1 MSNLIVKH
9 NDFIEGRFHLELN
22 QAKIIAKLS
31 SIIQKDDKD
40 FKLYIFQAKN
50 LLEELKMGI
59 NNYDDLKK
67 SVDSLVDK
75 TIQLGKPDSTLTISL
90 LSSAEYF
97 KDGRIELEFSPKLKP
112 YLLQLKEN
120 FTKYQ
125 LENVLSLSSFYAIR
139 IYELCKQYEKIKE
152 RIIEVEK
159 LKEILKIQD
168 KYKLYGHFKKK
179 VLDIAKREINEKTD
193 INISFEEIKTGRK
206 ITSIKFL
213 IEKKE
218 KEIEKVENKID
229 FEIEDIDKFKDLEDI
244 KYFEDIPKPIK
255 KKTVKTNK
263 EYSEEVLNLYNL
275 LPLEEQ
281 IESSKEKLENLLKD
295 HTFKYIEADIKYAKK
310 SKVKNYWAFLLKSCK
325 EGHYSKDELEKAK
338 IPAEEKNIKL
348 KKTKE
353 MIEKVEEDKL
363 KIEEQ
368 NKLRE
373 KALEFYEKLDKSIQE
388 KIKEKAKELYIQ
400 EGQIKDFNPM
410 IKKIYQTTLEK
421 FYIHRIMRENFK
433 GLLEI

>member
-9 NDFIEGRFHLELN
+9 NDFIEGRFHLDLT

-50 LLEELKMGI
+50 LLEELKMGV
-59 NNYDDLKK
+59 NNYDNLKK

-97 KDGRIELEFSPKLKP
+97 KDGRIEIEFSPKLKP

-152 RIIEVEK
+152 RMIEVEK

-168 KYKLYGHFKKK
+168 KYKKYNHFKEK
-179 VLDIAKREINEKTD
+179 VLEIAKREINEKTD

-206 ITSIKFL
+206 VTSIKFL

-244 KYFEDIPKPIK
+244 KYFEDIPKK
-255 KKTVKTNK
+255 KVVKINK
-263 EYSEEVLNLYNL
+263 EYSEEVLKLFEI

-310 SKVKNYWAFLLKSCK
+310 SKVKNYWAYLLKSCR
-325 EGHYSKDELEKAK
+325 EGHYSKDEMEKAK
-338 IPAEEKNIKL
+338 IPAEEKNARL

-353 MIEKVEEDKL
+353 IIEKVEEDKL
-363 KIEEQ
+363 KSIKVKEELNSYYERYLKLNESIQ
-368 NKLRE
+368 NLVYK
-373 KALEFYEKLDKSIQE
+373 KALELMPIEI
-388 KIKEKAKELYIQ
+388 IEL
-400 EGQIKDFNPM
+400 NN
-410 IKKIYQTTLEK
+410 KKIIESQ
-421 FYIHRIMRENFK
+421 FK
-433 GLLEI
+433 IVYCKKSMIELGM